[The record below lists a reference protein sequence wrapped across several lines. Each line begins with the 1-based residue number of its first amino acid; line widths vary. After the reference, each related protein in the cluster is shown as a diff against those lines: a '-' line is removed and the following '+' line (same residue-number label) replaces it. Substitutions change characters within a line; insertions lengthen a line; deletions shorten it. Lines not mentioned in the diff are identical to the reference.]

1 MIHTFGDGAIAQIS
15 SAYIAGLLTVLTP
28 CIYPLIPV
36 TLSLFGV
43 TAQLSRFKAFLLSSS
58 YVAGICVT
66 YTILGL
72 VSAKAKVLFGS
83 ALGNIW
89 FAAPLALLFFAL
101 ALYSIE
107 VITFSGVSRVQNS
120 FSKIGGKGLGGAF
133 FMGAASGFVAAPCA
147 GPILAGILAMAA
159 QSGDST
165 WAGALLFTYALGFGS
180 IFILLGTFS
189 GLSRL
194 LPRPGAWMNS
204 VKFVTASA
212 LLAVSIF
219 LVRPFLPFL
228 QNISFLG
235 LYGGLLIVPALL
247 LAKTA
252 YQRNNTG
259 LKITA
264 AALGAIAVLQL
275 PIPGI
280 TSTGIQGA
288 TTSPLSQTGSPPNE
302 ITKGGLKW
310 HTSIDAGIA
319 AAPNKYPIIMVD
331 FFAEWCAAC
340 KELVAI
346 TFPDPAVSKIL
357 RDLTLVKLD
366 FTTIDDPQQAILD
379 RYSVLGLPA
388 ILFMRPDGSEI
399 PNSRVNGFLNPSEFQ
414 KHLLKVI
421 NIEHSTAV
429 DTENNDQS

>member
-1 MIHTFGDGAIAQIS
+1 MIQTFGDGAIAQLG
-15 SAYIAGLLTVLTP
+15 SAYFAGLLTVLTP

-58 YVAGICVT
+58 YVAGICFT

-107 VITFSGVSRVQNS
+107 IISFSAVSRVQNR

-165 WAGALLFTYALGFGS
+165 WAGTLLFTYALGFGS

-204 VKFVTASA
+204 VKFLTASA

-219 LVRPFLPFL
+219 LLRPFLPFL
-228 QNISFLG
+228 QNIGIFG
-235 LYGGLLIVPALL
+235 LYGGLLIIPALL
-247 LAKTA
+247 LARAA

-259 LKITA
+259 LKIAA
-264 AALGAIAVLQL
+264 AALGAIAILQL

-280 TSTGIQGA
+280 NSTGNQGA
-288 TTSPLSQTGSPPNE
+288 ASAPLNQAGSPSTGMTE
-302 ITKGGLKW
+302 GGLKW
-310 HTSIDAGIA
+310 HSTIEAGLA

-346 TFPDPAVSKIL
+346 TFPDPAVSDTL
-357 RDLTLVKLD
+357 SGFTLVKLD

-388 ILFMRPDGSEI
+388 ILFLLPDGTEI
-399 PNSRVNGFLNPSEFQ
+399 PNTRVNGFMNPSDFSKHLQQVISRLNPTSAGAEG
-414 KHLLKVI
+414 K
-421 NIEHSTAV
+421 S
-429 DTENNDQS
+429 